1 MKQTARARP
10 GGRRAL
16 SFAATQSRSAG
27 WPRSQSGLTI
37 VESALVLLVIGLLF
51 AGAVLGQN
59 LIANGQAREVIASHD
74 GQRAAIL
81 AFQDRFRS
89 LPGDYLE
96 AVANIPRVQH
106 SGNGNGRVENN
117 AAPLAPTG
125 VAAEDIL
132 AWDHLSK
139 AHFIQGAYEFNA
151 IPSAATLPRNRY
163 GGFVDLAYDTA
174 YATASG
180 TAPQHHTLKTG
191 NQIPVELLAQVD
203 QKIDDGAA
211 LTGSFRFSEYA
222 RSGSAPLAP
231 GSGGACVNGS
241 GRWDTTAPALS
252 MNCGAAS
259 LL

>member
-1 MKQTARARP
+1 M
-10 GGRRAL
+10 
-16 SFAATQSRSAG
+16 RS
-27 WPRSQSGLTI
+27 PHSQHGLTI
-37 VESALVLLVIGLLF
+37 IESALVLLVIGLLF

-59 LIANGQAREVIASHD
+59 LISNGQVRQVIALHE

-89 LPGDYLE
+89 LPGDYPD
-96 AVANIPRVQH
+96 AIANIERVQYT
-106 SGNGNGRVENN
+106 GNGNGRVETN
-117 AAPLAPTG
+117 AAPLAPAG

-163 GGFVDLAYDTA
+163 GGFVDFAFDAT
-174 YATASG
+174 YAT
-180 TAPQHHTLKTG
+180 TAGAPHQRHTLKTG
-191 NQIPVELLAQVD
+191 NQIPVELLSQVD
-203 QKIDDGAA
+203 QKIDDGDA
-211 LTGSFRFSEYA
+211 LAGHFRFSEYA
-222 RSGSAPLAP
+222 RSGSAPLTP
-231 GSGGACVNGS
+231 GASGACVNGS